1 LRRSDC
7 HRGCTEGSILIEVLV
22 AIVLLTIIL
31 VPLAT
36 RMQAAREQA
45 AAFRAEHG
53 SLAAST
59 GIERARAAWSWGPHV
74 ETAVWSPGLQ
84 LSLTVEAD
92 LLAETSVGLWADG
105 WFIGEFTPDSDGSV
119 VTKVGL
125 LEAGTGQELIAR
137 VRVGS
142 GNWGPPWRSF
152 VPDALGMS
160 GGPFATARFGS
171 GSDDTEGGVVL
182 HPACP
187 GNPLLEV
194 SDSSKSA
201 WCDVSGLQLFLA
213 PCEAGVFG
221 LRLNGV
227 EQSFEGEEERA
238 LDIYF

>member
-1 LRRSDC
+1 MRPSDYR
-7 HRGCTEGSILIEVLV
+7 RGCTEGSILIEVLV

-36 RMQAAREQA
+36 SMQAAGEQG

-53 SLAAST
+53 SLATSTAS
-59 GIERARAAWSWGPHV
+59 EQARAAWSWGPHV
-74 ETAVWSPGLQ
+74 ETAVWSPGQELA
-84 LSLTVEAD
+84 LTVEAD

-105 WFIGEFTPDSDGSV
+105 WFIGEFTPEVDGSV
-119 VTKVGL
+119 VAKVGL
-125 LEAGTGQELIAR
+125 LGAGTGQELVAR

-142 GNWGPPWRSF
+142 GIWGPPWRSL

-160 GGPFATARFGS
+160 GGSLANARFES
-171 GSDDTEGGVVL
+171 GSDDTEGCIVL
-182 HPACP
+182 HPGCP

-194 SDSSKSA
+194 SDACRPS
-201 WCDVSGLQLFLA
+201 WRDESGLQLFLA
-213 PCEAGVFG
+213 PCDAGDFC

-227 EQSFEGEEERA
+227 EQSFEGEGERA